1 MSLARALLVA
11 LGFALLFLPFKGI
24 SGALWMFGV
33 LAVSIPAFKG
43 LGRLASRRTF
53 RLPLV
58 PKVNP
63 MVLYAATLA
72 SLLCVPLVAGGYVI
86 DVLVLACIYVI
97 LAEGLNVVVGFSG
110 MLSLGFVAFYA
121 IGAYAYALL
130 TTDAGIGFWVAMPVS
145 AVVAALAGG
154 LLALP
159 ALRLRGDYLAL
170 VTLGFGEIVRLVLN
184 NWDSVTHGPNGIS
197 GIPRPALA
205 GFGLDRLEHYYY
217 LALMMVVVSLAVIRN
232 VRESKIGR
240 AWVAIREDEI
250 AASASGINTLLYK
263 FYANAF
269 GAFFAGL
276 AGVLYAAKMQ
286 FISPESFSFFESVI
300 VLCMV
305 ILGGLGSITGVV
317 LGATLLVVLPEMLR
331 DVQAYRMLVLGAGL
345 VALMIFRPQGIM
357 GRRHA
362 S

>member
-1 MSLARALLVA
+1 MSLARLFLIA
-11 LGFALLFLPFKGI
+11 LGFAVLFLPFKGI
-24 SGALWMFGV
+24 SGALWMFGA
-33 LAVSIPAFKG
+33 LAVALPALKG
-43 LGRLASRRTF
+43 LAHLASRREV
-53 RLPLV
+53 RLPSI
-58 PKVNP
+58 PKINP
-63 MVLYAATLA
+63 MVLYAAALA
-72 SLLCVPLVAGGYVI
+72 VLVCVPIIARGYVI
-86 DVLVLACIYVI
+86 DVLVLAAIYVI
-97 LAEGLNVVVGFSG
+97 LAEWLNVVVGFTG
-110 MLSLGFVAFYA
+110 LLSLGFVAFYV
-121 IGAYAYALL
+121 IGAYTYALL
-130 TTDAGIGFWVAMPVS
+130 TTQAGIGFCVAMPVS
-145 AVVAALAGG
+145 ALVAAAAGG

-205 GFGLDRLEHYYY
+205 GFSLDRLEHYYY
-217 LALMMVVVSLAVIRN
+217 LALVMVVISLAVIRN

-250 AASASGINTLLYK
+250 AASASGINTLLFK

-286 FISPESFSFFESVI
+286 FVSPESFTFFESVI

-317 LGATLLVVLPEMLR
+317 LGATLLVVLPELLR